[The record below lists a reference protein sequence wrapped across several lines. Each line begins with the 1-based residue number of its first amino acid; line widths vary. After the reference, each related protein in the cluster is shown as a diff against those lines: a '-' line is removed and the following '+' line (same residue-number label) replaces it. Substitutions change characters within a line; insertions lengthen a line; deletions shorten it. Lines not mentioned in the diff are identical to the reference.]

1 VSPYYHVRLTPK
13 SDRSET
19 EVKLDLSQEE
29 LEARFLQSYR
39 EGRPIVIGGRT
50 IPPDD
55 IERIR
60 INVTDEPSERILPI
74 ILEERRQSSVITM
87 VPNDWYVAAYGADV
101 TDEFI
106 TGPPGTGVAAR
117 TGTVPLAVEGP
128 RVVFVVHGRDRAAR
142 DGVFTFLRA
151 IGLHPL
157 EWAEALAATGKPA
170 PYIGDVLDLAF
181 AVAQAV
187 VVLMTPDDDA
197 CLRPHLRGPGE
208 PPHETQPTGQARANV
223 LFEAGMTMGRAPD
236 RTVLVELGELRPFSD
251 IAGRHVVRLDNST
264 PRRQEFAQRL
274 IAAGCPVNLTG
285 MDWHTA
291 GNLAPSPPIAEE
303 MIDEHR

>member
-1 VSPYYHVRLTPK
+1 MSPYYHVRVTPR

-19 EVKLDLSQEE
+19 EVKLDLSREE
-29 LEARFLQSYR
+29 LEDRFLRPYR

-50 IPPDD
+50 IPPDN

-60 INVTDEPSERILPI
+60 INATEAPSEQIIPI
-74 ILEERRQSSVITM
+74 VIEQQRKSNFITLT
-87 VPNDWYVAAYGADV
+87 PTDWYVADYGKDA
-101 TDEFI
+101 TDDFI
-106 TGPPGTGVAAR
+106 TGPPGSGMASPI
-117 TGTVPLAVEGP
+117 GTRPSAVQGP

-157 EWAEALAATGKPA
+157 EWAEALTATGKPA
-170 PYIGDVLDLAF
+170 PYIGDVLDIAF
-181 AVAQAV
+181 DVAQAV
-187 VVLMTPDDDA
+187 VVLLTPDDEA
-197 CLRPHLRGPGE
+197 FLRPHLRGAGE
-208 PPHETQPTGQARANV
+208 APHETQPTGQARPNV
-223 LFEAGMTMGRAPD
+223 LFEAGMTMGRDPD
-236 RTVLVELGELRPFSD
+236 HTVLVELGELRPFSD

-285 MDWHTA
+285 VDWHTA
-291 GNLAPSPPIAEE
+291 GNLAPSLPSSEE
-303 MIDEHR
+303 